1 MKKRDFTSA
10 NLDNINEYL
19 SAIPGDFIWDYV
31 ISFFSKGLIPT
42 IKSFFKNL
50 IASIV
55 SLIIGYDEPS
65 DLELIV
71 YYRHVMEKNDEL
83 KYKLKYIF
91 EKANNEDKIYANRA
105 ELLLKSGDDI
115 LKELNYLIGVA
126 SPDKIAGIVN
136 TTAPEIVISS
146 ILGMESAI
154 SDEDLENFCKNGGSN
169 YINVVSDSN
178 SALLEISGIDIFL
191 VLLFKGKDIAIE
203 TIVAKLNASGGL
215 YAKKWISQ
223 QILNGSEGFISVS
236 EIAARVGCSE
246 EVVRKYLESGT
257 ITDIGNTD
265 GLLSGKTG
273 EYNNAFIND
282 VNIKNGIDQILA
294 EHVQMVYSDEALLQK
309 YCNEAGI
316 DLERYKAMKSDG
328 YSVYEE
334 NLYYENI
341 GKILESACGSAE
353 YKKNFDLKLSKT
365 KEILGII
372 KDGKGIW
379 EETTEEGKLLKKMW
393 ENKILSDAEARKF
406 LKNCCGY
413 DSVSASDIELFRG
426 LTENINSLGGVTKWM
441 GKTQKALD
449 AVAYLTADF
458 SQEIEMLDSVIEN
471 ASSNPSYE
479 AALRHLRQKYTN
491 TFQTAFEGAVVKL
504 EENTIEKGVDAVLDT
519 IPGIG
524 LAKMA
529 IEFAG
534 EVTGADDYTDAVVNL
549 MAYPEVTKNML
560 DAYNNSVIAVAEGR
574 GSVNNVRLNFTALKQ
589 ALSDCFD
596 KSADYY
602 SKKDPRRLAYAE
614 YMKGKVDDMELGK
627 AFEYLSFDE
636 YIVKYSI

>member
-1 MKKRDFTSA
+1 MIKEQKGITMLTLVITIIVIIIIAGVTFS
-10 NLDNINEYL
+10 L
-19 SAIPGDFIWDYV
+19 SRGLVKESELKTDITNMLLIQARADV
-31 ISFFSKGLIPT
+31 IYD
-42 IKSFFKNL
+42 KNQFDDT
-50 IASIV
+50 V
-55 SLIIGYDEPS
+55 SLVGTTVTSEMINKYGIEA
-65 DLELIV
+65 
-71 YYRHVMEKNDEL
+71 EKW
-83 KYKLKYIF
+83 Y
-91 EKANNEDKIYANRA
+91 
-105 ELLLKSGDDI
+105 
-115 LKELNYLIGVA
+115 VW
-126 SPDKIAGIVN
+126 
-136 TTAPEIVISS
+136 
-146 ILGMESAI
+146 
-154 SDEDLENFCKNGGSN
+154 SN
-169 YINVVSDSN
+169 
-178 SALLEISGIDIFL
+178 
-191 VLLFKGKDIAIE
+191 K
-203 TIVAKLNASGGL
+203 
-215 YAKKWISQ
+215 
-223 QILNGSEGFISVS
+223 
-236 EIAARVGCSE
+236 
-246 EVVRKYLESGT
+246 
-257 ITDIGNTD
+257 
-265 GLLSGKTG
+265 
-273 EYNNAFIND
+273 
-282 VNIKNGIDQILA
+282 
-294 EHVQMVYSDEALLQK
+294 
-309 YCNEAGI
+309 
-316 DLERYKAMKSDG
+316 
-328 YSVYEE
+328 
-334 NLYYENI
+334 
-341 GKILESACGSAE
+341 
-353 YKKNFDLKLSKT
+353 
-365 KEILGII
+365 
-372 KDGKGIW
+372 
-379 EETTEEGKLLKKMW
+379 ETTEEGKLLKKMW

-574 GSVNNVRLNFTALKQ
+574 GSVNNVRLNFTAMKQ

-602 SKKDPRRLAYAE
+602 SKKDPQRLAYAE